1 MRREYDFHALVHE
14 RVVNVVGGDASF
26 QQVVE
31 HATAGIVF
39 GREGAHSA
47 LNVVAVPF
55 R

>member
-1 MRREYDFHALVHE
+1 MRREYDF
-14 RVVNVVGGDASF
+14 
-26 QQVVE
+26 